1 MRTLIPKRVF
11 AENCKCSEEIEPLLS
26 SDLIDRP
33 ISSPTHNSFD
43 TPVNNL
49 MDDAV
54 RNSING
60 SVNNSM
66 DNSIENLSSSSI
78 TSSPLTNSIGME
90 FTLIPA
96 GEFEMGS
103 PIREK
108 RRKLWES
115 PVHRVTIEKPF
126 YLGIYPVTQ
135 EQWQKVMGNS
145 PSYFKGEKHPVEN
158 VSWAEIQIFF
168 KKLNALE
175 NTDGNNKIYRL
186 PTEAEWE
193 HSARAGTATA
203 YFFGDDESKL
213 TQYAWFLENSGLE
226 THPVGLKKPN
236 PWGLYDIYGNAGEWV
251 QDEYHISYK
260 GAPTDGKAWGN
271 FLPSVSTPVRIRRG
285 GGWNGNAGCCRSAER
300 LFAAQDKKLNSL
312 GFRVVK
318 EV

>member
-11 AENCKCSEEIEPLLS
+11 PGNCKCPEEIEPLLS

-33 ISSPTHNSFD
+33 ISSPTHSSFNV
-43 TPVNNL
+43 PVNNL
-49 MDDAV
+49 MDNAV
-54 RNSING
+54 HNLM
-60 SVNNSM
+60 NNSM
-66 DNSIENLSSSSI
+66 DNSIENLSSSSL
-78 TSSPLTNSIGME
+78 TSSSLTNSIGME
-90 FTLIPA
+90 FVLIPA
-96 GEFEMGS
+96 GEFYMGS

-126 YLGIYPVTQ
+126 YLGIYPMTQ
-135 EQWQKVMGNS
+135 EQWQRVMGNS

-158 VSWAEIQIFF
+158 ISWDEIQIFF

-175 NTDGNNKIYRL
+175 NTDGNNRIYRL

-193 HSARAGTATA
+193 YSARAGTAIA

-236 PWGLYDIYGNAGEWV
+236 PWGLYDIYGNAAEWV

-260 GAPTDGKAWGN
+260 GAPEDGRAWEN
-271 FLPSVSTPVRIRRG
+271 AFPSVSTPVRVRRG
-285 GGWNGNAGCCRSAER
+285 GGWNGNAGCCRSSER

-312 GFRVVK
+312 GFRVIK
-318 EV
+318 EA